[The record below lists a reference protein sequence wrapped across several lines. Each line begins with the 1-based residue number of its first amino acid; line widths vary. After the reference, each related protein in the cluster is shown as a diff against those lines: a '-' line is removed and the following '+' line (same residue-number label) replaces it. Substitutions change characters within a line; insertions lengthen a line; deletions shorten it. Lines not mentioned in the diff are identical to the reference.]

1 LLAAH
6 KVRAFAE
13 LASLPAPADGGRTLS
28 MMAGLVEEARW
39 RTSAKGRRYM
49 LATLSDATGQFVA
62 TAFDDEPSAALEA
75 AAKASSCGLLTV
87 ELDRRPGEDA
97 PRVTVKRFQPLD
109 ALAKRTRLQMTVR
122 LADLASVAPISNLLG
137 SARGGNGML
146 RLTVPISQDREATL
160 LLGRDY
166 TLDAELAARL
176 ERITGEGS
184 VCLAVQEGPKLAL
197 VG

>member
-1 LLAAH
+1 M
-6 KVRAFAE
+6 
-13 LASLPAPADGGRTLS
+13 S

-75 AAKASSCGLLTV
+75 AAKASTCGLLTV
-87 ELDRRPGEDA
+87 ELDRRPGEDS
-97 PRVTVKRFQPLD
+97 PRVTIKRFQPLD
-109 ALAKRTRLQMTVR
+109 ALAKRARLQMTVR
-122 LADLASVAPISNLLG
+122 LADLASIAHISSTLAA
-137 SARGGNGML
+137 ARGGNGML
-146 RLTVPISQDREATL
+146 RLIVPISQNREASL
-160 LLGRDY
+160 LVGRDF

-176 ERITGEGS
+176 ERITGENS
-184 VCLAVQEGPKLAL
+184 VDLAVQEGPKLAL